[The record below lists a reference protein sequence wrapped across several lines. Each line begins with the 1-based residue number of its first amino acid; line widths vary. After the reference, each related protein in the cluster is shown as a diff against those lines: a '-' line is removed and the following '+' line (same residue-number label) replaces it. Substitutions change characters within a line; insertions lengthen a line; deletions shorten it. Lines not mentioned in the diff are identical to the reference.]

1 MLKFTPFP
9 PQAVTGSEVNIVCV
23 AVRPMDKSYVSPNPF
38 EIIFMKGEKVLEVEG
53 CVDDPFEKAPE
64 IKVCLL
70 RMKDITEKDA
80 AVYTCMG
87 RNAHGC
93 TYSKLDLKVKGLY

>member
-1 MLKFTPFP
+1 
-9 PQAVTGSEVNIVCV
+9 
-23 AVRPMDKSYVSPNPF
+23 
-38 EIIFMKGEKVLEVEG
+38 MKGEKVLEVEG

-93 TYSKLDLKVKGLY
+93 TYSKLDLKVKGLYQNTDELRKNDSMKSGGNGGGVGVVVKMIIMV